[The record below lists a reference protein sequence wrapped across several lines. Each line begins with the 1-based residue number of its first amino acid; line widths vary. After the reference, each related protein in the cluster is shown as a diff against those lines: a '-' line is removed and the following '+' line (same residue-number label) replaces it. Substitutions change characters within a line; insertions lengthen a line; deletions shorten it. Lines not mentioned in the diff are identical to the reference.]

1 MGRQRRRRRS
11 RRRRRKK
18 HHSFWVALFFFNERH
33 LLYKYSGEKPC
44 LLYLGKKSESN
55 RCNWKSLPSDGL
67 MFPLPTGHFCF
78 ISHNGEKSPYINMFG
93 RKNAQKSHFLVTR

>member
-1 MGRQRRRRRS
+1 
-11 RRRRRKK
+11 
-18 HHSFWVALFFFNERH
+18 
-33 LLYKYSGEKPC
+33 
-44 LLYLGKKSESN
+44 
-55 RCNWKSLPSDGL
+55 LPSDGL